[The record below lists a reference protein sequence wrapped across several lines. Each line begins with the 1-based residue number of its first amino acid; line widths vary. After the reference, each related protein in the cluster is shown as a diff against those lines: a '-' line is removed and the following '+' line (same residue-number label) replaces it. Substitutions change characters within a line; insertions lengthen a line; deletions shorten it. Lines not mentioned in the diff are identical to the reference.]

1 VLAVHLTR
9 AGSDPVFALS
19 LAVVAALVYLAVL
32 RLVDLNEKE
41 PVWAMGLMLLMG
53 AIAAAVLSVFVHART
68 LNGTVVL
75 ASVADEV
82 TIFIALSIGIGLLEA
97 IGKLRGWS
105 EINGLVDGLLYGAA
119 AGLGFSSGEAFIR
132 ELHSSNLFGAAL
144 RATPLE
150 KLWPV
155 LLAGLAAGLFG
166 SLMGAA
172 FGAAIDSPSGLRR
185 LLLPLAGLAV
195 AFGLQVG
202 YLALVHDNAL
212 AGTQAKWREWVGL
225 AVPAAF
231 FVVLML
237 FGLRRERRLLALELG
252 NDPYAA
258 TPEELATLTNPA
270 VRRGAYLAR
279 LARLDAHGWLGLRSL
294 QNRQVQLALTK
305 RRAERVSDPE
315 RRAELQAEVERLR
328 WAIVAAR
335 HHLQLSGPPAAPAAE
350 GQP

>member
-1 VLAVHLTR
+1 MLAVHLTR
-9 AGSDPVFALS
+9 AGSDPAFALS
-19 LAVVAALVYLAVL
+19 LAVVAALIYLAVL

-41 PVWAMGLMLLMG
+41 PAWSMGLMLLIG
-53 AIAAAVLSVFVHART
+53 AVAAAVLSVFVHART
-68 LNGTVVL
+68 LHGTIVL

-82 TIFIALSIGIGLLEA
+82 TIFVALSIGLGLLEA

-105 EINGLVDGLLYGAA
+105 EINGLVDGMLYGAA

-144 RATPLE
+144 RTTPLE

-172 FGAAIDSPSGLRR
+172 YGAAIDAGPGIRR
-185 LLLPLAGLAV
+185 ALLPVVGLAV

-212 AGTQAKWREWVGL
+212 AGTQAKVREWIGL
-225 AVPAAF
+225 GIPAAF

-237 FGLRRERRLLALELG
+237 YGLRRERRVLVAELG
-252 NDPYAA
+252 DDPYAA
-258 TPEELATLTNPA
+258 TPEELTALTNPA
-270 VRRGAYLAR
+270 VRRAAYLVR
-279 LARLDAHGWLGLRSL
+279 LVRLDAHGWLGLRSL

-305 RRAERVSDPE
+305 RRAERASDPR
-315 RRAELQAEVERLR
+315 RRAELEAEVERLR
-328 WAIVAAR
+328 SAIVAAR
-335 HHLQLSGPPAAPAAE
+335 HHLQAGGEAATPAAQ